1 MSASKR
7 NAFSCLLA
15 LGLSLGA
22 ESVLSAP
29 AAPAAPAASKST
41 PAATAPAPAAIA
53 AAKPASAATAGP
65 GDPVAIIRKKDA
77 ELQKLLRDK
86 TAKTDRIKALING
99 IFDFEELGRKAL
111 GPELWKS
118 MSADQQKRFVKAFR
132 EMVENS
138 SVKKLEAYQSD
149 STAYEPADIRDSK
162 ATVTSHVFSKGQ
174 ESIVTYKLLIKE
186 GEWKA
191 WDLVIDD
198 LSTAGNYGDQFK
210 KILQTSNIEG
220 LIARLEKKAAG
231 GDGKPVSSRAPAD
244 NVKAKSEKAASSP
257 PAAQDAAKKTPAKV
271 APATPAAPAKAPG
284 AQGSA
289 VPVKQDS
296 AAKVAAKPAA
306 TSVKPVAS
314 GTTAPKP

>member
-7 NAFSCLLA
+7 NVFSYLLA
-15 LGLSLGA
+15 LALSLGSEA
-22 ESVLSAP
+22 ILSAP
-29 AAPAAPAASKST
+29 AAAV
-41 PAATAPAPAAIA
+41 APAPAATA
-53 AAKPASAATAGP
+53 VAKPASAAPAGP

-86 TAKTDRIKALING
+86 SAKTDRIKLLING
-99 IFDFEELGRKAL
+99 IFDFEELGKKAL
-111 GPELWKS
+111 GPDLWKS

-149 STAYEPADIRDSK
+149 STAYEPADLRDTK

-174 ESIVTYKLLIKE
+174 ESIVTYKLLTKE

-210 KILQTSNIEG
+210 KILQTSNMDG

-231 GDGKPVSSRAPAD
+231 GADSKPASSRAQAD
-244 NVKAKSEKAASSP
+244 NVKAKSEKAAASP
-257 PAAQDAAKKTPAKV
+257 PAAQDAAKKTPAK
-271 APATPAAPAKAPG
+271 AAPAAPPTPAKTA
-284 AQGSA
+284 AI
-289 VPVKQDS
+289 PVK
-296 AAKVAAKPAA
+296 PA
-306 TSVKPVAS
+306 AS
-314 GTTAPKP
+314 GTTPPKP